1 MPPMMKM
8 RRTTSASCSLITWS
22 TAIPFRSQSA
32 DRHSFDPGTAIATS
46 CVSGKQE
53 VSMNKIV
60 IVSSVVASA
69 ALVGCR
75 SDPVAPAP
83 APIVVTPPPAVVT
96 TPPPAVVTTPPPAVV
111 VSATPVRPGFGR
123 VESIAAAPPSA
134 SAAAGGTTMRRL
146 SIKME
151 DGTLQL
157 VDTVAGNIAIGDRVE
172 LTSDGKIRR

>member
-1 MPPMMKM
+1 
-8 RRTTSASCSLITWS
+8 
-22 TAIPFRSQSA
+22 
-32 DRHSFDPGTAIATS
+32 
-46 CVSGKQE
+46 
-53 VSMNKIV
+53 MNKIV
-60 IVSSVVASA
+60 VISSVVAFA

-96 TPPPAVVTTPPPAVV
+96 TPPPAVVTTPSPTVV

-123 VESIAAAPPSA
+123 VESIAATPSSA
-134 SAAAGGTTMRRL
+134 AAAGGTTMRRL

-157 VDTVAGNIAIGDRVE
+157 VDTPAGNIAIGDRVE
-172 LTSDGKIRR
+172 LTSDGRIRH

>member
-1 MPPMMKM
+1 
-8 RRTTSASCSLITWS
+8 
-22 TAIPFRSQSA
+22 
-32 DRHSFDPGTAIATS
+32 
-46 CVSGKQE
+46 
-53 VSMNKIV
+53 MNKIV
-60 IVSSVVASA
+60 IVSSVVAFA

-96 TPPPAVVTTPPPAVV
+96 TPAPAVVTTPPAVV

-123 VESIAAAPPSA
+123 VESIAAAPPST
-134 SAAAGGTTMRRL
+134 SAAAGGATMRRL

>member
-1 MPPMMKM
+1 
-8 RRTTSASCSLITWS
+8 
-22 TAIPFRSQSA
+22 
-32 DRHSFDPGTAIATS
+32 
-46 CVSGKQE
+46 
-53 VSMNKIV
+53 MNKIV
-60 IVSSVVASA
+60 IVSSVVAFA

-123 VESIAAAPPSA
+123 VESIAAVPPSA
-134 SAAAGGTTMRRL
+134 SAAAGGATMRRL